1 MHRHN
6 LRFRH
11 FLAVVLVFLA
21 SVFLLVIPT
30 FAQGPDS
37 QSPDGVWEWVPE
49 SSVPA
54 HGDRV
59 IVPDRYLTVS
69 LDMARLQARLA
80 VAPRI
85 RTDADGIILTL
96 PMPDGSFV
104 RFEVW
109 DAPVMAPELAA
120 KFPRIKTYAGQGIDD
135 LTATVRLD
143 TTPHG
148 FHAMILSVQGMTY
161 IDPYSRGDVTHYV
174 VYDKRDYSARQP
186 YEEILPL
193 PDSDADGEAIG
204 AAGADAVAAH
214 GTQLRTYRTAVA
226 ATGEYTQYHGGTVEA
241 GMAAIVTAINRVSG
255 IYEREVSEN
264 MELVAD
270 NDQIVYTDA
279 ATDPYTNDNGSAML
293 DQNQSNLDSVI
304 GSANYDLGHVFSTG
318 GGGIASLGV
327 VCKSGSKAKGVTGLP
342 NPIGDPFYVDY
353 VAHEMGHQHGGNH
366 TFASTEGSCFGN
378 SNPTTTFE
386 PGSGSTIMAY
396 AGICGAHNIQ
406 DNSDDYFHVASLQ
419 EIINYITVDSGSTC
433 GTVIATGNTPPTADA
448 GVSGVTYP
456 ASTPFRLTGSA
467 TDPDADSL
475 TYAWE
480 EYDLGDGRFNT
491 SAPNSGHP
499 PFFRSFDPAS
509 SPTRTFPQM
518 SDIVN
523 NTETIGEQLPADT
536 RTLHFRLTV
545 RDNRAGGGGTDWDEI
560 SIDIDGGSG
569 PFKVTAPNT
578 AVTWSAGATETV
590 TWDVAGTS
598 GAPVSC
604 ANVDILLSDDGG
616 WTYPTEVLLNTTNDG
631 SESITV
637 PNVATTQARIQVQCA
652 DERFFDISDADFTI
666 EAVASTPTDL
676 QITANGTTAEL
687 SWTHL
692 GANTHYEI
700 WRDVSPYFDPAQ
712 GEGTLVD
719 TVAAVTGTN
728 TFSDPNRIG
737 DPAVNTFWVVR
748 GKVGSSV
755 SASTQHVGE
764 FDYSLTAGTP

>member
-1 MHRHN
+1 MHRISS
-6 LRFRH
+6 RFRH
-11 FLAVVLVFLA
+11 VFAFTIILIAGVLLFV
-21 SVFLLVIPT
+21 SVGA
-30 FAQGPDS
+30 AQGS
-37 QSPDGVWEWVPE
+37 GRQSFDGVWEWIPE
-49 SSVPA
+49 SGIPA
-54 HGDRV
+54 GGERE

-80 VAPRI
+80 VAPRV
-85 RTDADGIILTL
+85 RTGADGIILTL
-96 PMPDGSFV
+96 PMPDGSFA

-109 DAPVMAPELAA
+109 DAPIMAPELAA
-120 KFPRIKTYAGQGIDD
+120 KFPRIQTYAGQGIDD
-135 LTATVRLD
+135 PTATVRFD

-148 FHAMILSVQGMTY
+148 FHAMIISVQGTTY

-193 PDSDADGEAIG
+193 PDADADGEAIG
-204 AAGADAVAAH
+204 AAGSDAIAAH
-214 GTQLRTYRTAVA
+214 GAQLRIYRTAVA
-226 ATGEYTQYHGGTVEA
+226 ATGEYTQYHGGTVED

-264 MELVAD
+264 MELVPN
-270 NDQIVYTDA
+270 NDQIVYTDPD
-279 ATDPYTNDNGSAML
+279 TDPYTNSSGSAML

-366 TFASTEGSCFGN
+366 TFAGTAGSCFGN
-378 SNPTTTFE
+378 FNPTTTFE

-396 AGICGAHNIQ
+396 AGICGDHDIQ
-406 DNSDDYFHVASLQ
+406 DHSDDYFHVASLQ
-419 EIINYITVDSGSTC
+419 EIINYITVDAGSTC
-433 GTVIATGNTPPTADA
+433 GTVTATGNTPPTADA
-448 GVSGVTYP
+448 GTGGFTLP
-456 ASTPFRLTGSA
+456 ASTPFRLTGLA

-475 TYAWE
+475 TYDWE
-480 EYDLGDGRFNT
+480 EYDLGDGPFNT

-509 SPTRTFPQM
+509 GPTRTFPQM
-518 SDIVN
+518 SDIID
-523 NTETIGEQLPADT
+523 NTETIGEQLPADS

-598 GAPVSC
+598 NSPVSC
-604 ANVDILLSDDGG
+604 ANVDILLSTDGG
-616 WTYPTEVLLNTTNDG
+616 WTYPTEVLLDTPNDG
-631 SESITV
+631 SEPITV
-637 PNVATTQARIQVQCA
+637 PNVATAEARIQVQCA
-652 DERFFDISDADFTI
+652 DDRFFDISDADFSI

-676 QITANGTTAEL
+676 KITANGTTAEL

-692 GANTHYEI
+692 GANTHYEV

-719 TVAAVTGTN
+719 TVEAVAGTN
-728 TFSDPNRIG
+728 TFPDADRIG
-737 DPAVNTFWVVR
+737 DPAVNYFWVVR

-755 SASTQHVGE
+755 SAPTAPVGE
-764 FDYSLTAGTP
+764 FDYSLTAGTS